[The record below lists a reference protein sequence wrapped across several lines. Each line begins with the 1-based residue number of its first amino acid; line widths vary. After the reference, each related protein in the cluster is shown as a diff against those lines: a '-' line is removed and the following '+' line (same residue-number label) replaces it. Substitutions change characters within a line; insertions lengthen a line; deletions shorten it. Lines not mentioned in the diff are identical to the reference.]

1 MSFKR
6 SARYYRMKGVWL
18 EHKSEKYPK
27 KRKLLCQLN
36 FMQVTLQVSYLTSTI
51 SRLLLLP
58 PSGITMLPTHCSMV
72 LWNA

>member
-27 KRKLLCQLN
+27 KTKYYYVN
-36 FMQVTLQVSYLTSTI
+36 
-51 SRLLLLP
+51 
-58 PSGITMLPTHCSMV
+58 
-72 LWNA
+72 